1 MWKPEAIY
9 IAAASTILWL
19 RYCWREQGDASGPR
33 CSARAGAGPASC
45 RQLPAAGGR
54 MRVAV
59 AGCCHGEL
67 DRIYE
72 TLALAERRGPGP
84 IDLLLCCGD
93 FQAVRNEADL
103 RCMAVPPKYRHM
115 QTFYRPRIKDRQPKQ
130 PNS

>member
-1 MWKPEAIY
+1 
-9 IAAASTILWL
+9 
-19 RYCWREQGDASGPR
+19 
-33 CSARAGAGPASC
+33 
-45 RQLPAAGGR
+45 

-67 DRIYE
+67 DKIYE
-72 TLALAERRGPGP
+72 TLALAERRGAGP

-115 QTFYRPRIKDRQPKQ
+115 QTFYR
-130 PNS
+130 